1 MNPAVTIVNELAP
14 HHVPQLCALYLE
26 EWWTQQREPE
36 TVAKMLRHSDLIVGL
51 VDSRDRLVA
60 FSRVLSDFTYKALIL
75 DVIVARTWRG
85 RGLGM
90 LMLDTIFGHPELQG
104 VKNFE
109 LYCLPELEPF
119 YRKWGFRDISGNVI
133 LMRSE
138 GKH

>member
-1 MNPAVTIVNELAP
+1 MKPAVTMISQLAP
-14 HHVPQLCALYLE
+14 QHIPQLCELYIE
-26 EWWTQQREPE
+26 EWWTQQRDPE
-36 TVAKMLRHSDLIVGL
+36 TVAKMLQHSDLTVGML
-51 VDSRDRLVA
+51 DSRDKLVG
-60 FSRVLSDFTYKALIL
+60 FTRVLTDYTYKALIL
-75 DVIVARTWRG
+75 DVIVARAWRG

-90 LMLDTIFGHPELQG
+90 LLLDTVFAHPELQG

-138 GKH
+138 GKR

>member
-1 MNPAVTIVNELAP
+1 MKQAVTIVNELAP

-26 EWWTQQREPE
+26 EWWTQQRDPD
-36 TVAKMLRHSDLIVGL
+36 TVAKMLRHSDLTVGIV
-51 VDSRDRLVA
+51 DTRDRLVA
-60 FSRVLSDFTYKALIL
+60 FTRVLSDFTYKALIL
-75 DVIVARTWRG
+75 DVIVARAWRG

-90 LMLDTIFGHPELQG
+90 LLLDTIFAQPELQG

-138 GKH
+138 GKR